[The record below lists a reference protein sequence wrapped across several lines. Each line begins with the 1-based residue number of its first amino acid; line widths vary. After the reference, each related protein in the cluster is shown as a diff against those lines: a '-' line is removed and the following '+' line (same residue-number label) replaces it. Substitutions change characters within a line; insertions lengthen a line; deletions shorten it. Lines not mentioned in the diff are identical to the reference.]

1 MPETKL
7 IQQETT
13 LNVEPTS
20 EADTLFVP
28 DSSISYPEKEVA
40 PPTEQASSPLD
51 NPVNVSDQASYKSLP
66 AQEAC
71 EIELQAHE
79 EQAATDM
86 LTAQLSTDPESEA
99 KPQPVPMTEVLPTS
113 ETQLPILEPS
123 QAEET
128 NPDNSPPGLTKE
140 APQEDSQNNPTSL
153 HIDSEEDKVD
163 APQDPAPLLQ
173 EEESEKSTIDAPTS
187 EVKIDSA
194 VSDEQLAM
202 EPKVAG
208 IALEQSVKDDSC
220 ETSSFDGSNEHCI
233 NNFTAVEKTVNH
245 TISEKAISS
254 KPDDQVPEEGGLI
267 EGLSVQV
274 PSEDQVSTTD
284 EAPIP
289 VEVATEQNT
298 AEIPELVS
306 ISAPAAE
313 ASSSLVHDEIPASP
327 GLENTSPVVRLTENN
342 ELVTNDL
349 LDNEDFK
356 SRSGEDLV
364 SNPEEKSLENT
375 QVALELSEIELSPEV
390 SSEVAVIQSIDQIS
404 SEYEQKN
411 SVKGRSVTPISTATV
426 EPATVDNLVTERITN
441 ESITEDLPSVEPEQ
455 ISPVSE
461 ALTDKVSTNDSTEFT
476 VEAIVDCTPAYDV
489 EAIVKSDECC
499 VETSPVP
506 GPSEGSSEPLGG
518 ADKCSDLV
526 SEAPA
531 VIEPSTLG
539 NIVLRS
545 VEQKSEPPME
555 EGICDEASVE
565 ASFIAERVAV
575 ETFVAELVEE
585 QPAENSSV
593 DTEAAEKVPISAE
606 PATQPS
612 IEEPVKQ
619 GIMELES
626 LVHASMETPVV
637 IDTSSEN
644 SPLELSKAPESS
656 ELPFIEQDSPD
667 SPTFSD
673 AIQEVSVEVPTPTEL
688 KENSV
693 QESVPNLVSDAP
705 ASATSVDGS
714 IVKEET
720 SITPET
726 TSEPG
731 TPGEPTLREPKSE
744 EPNSDVAPAIEAS
757 TDSQNPNTD
766 SVEVKSPSK
775 AEGYKKILK
784 GAFQMSIGALFRR
797 RSLKIRGK
805 ENKIDGKLEVEVARA
820 SGNIQT
826 SSEN

>member
-1 MPETKL
+1 MPGTKL

-28 DSSISYPEKEVA
+28 DRSISYPEKEVA

-66 AQEAC
+66 AEEAC

-99 KPQPVPMTEVLPTS
+99 KPQAAPMTEVLPTS

-140 APQEDSQNNPTSL
+140 APREDSQNNPSSL
-153 HIDSEEDKVD
+153 HIDSEEDKID

-173 EEESEKSTIDAPTS
+173 EEESGKSTITPTS
-187 EVKIDSA
+187 EVKIDST

-202 EPKVAG
+202 EPKVAE

-233 NNFTAVEKTVNH
+233 NNFTAVEKIVNH

-254 KPDDQVPEEGGLI
+254 KPDDQVPIEGGLI

-274 PSEDQVSTTD
+274 PPEDQVSTTD

-289 VEVATEQNT
+289 IEVATEQNT

-327 GLENTSPVVRLTENN
+327 GLENTSPVDRLTENN
-342 ELVTNDL
+342 VLVTNDL

-375 QVALELSEIELSPEV
+375 HVALELSEIELCSEV
-390 SSEVAVIQSIDQIS
+390 SSEVAVIHSIDQIS
-404 SEYEQKN
+404 SEYEQKY

-426 EPATVDNLVTERITN
+426 EPATVDTLVTERITN

-455 ISPVSE
+455 IYPVSE

-526 SEAPA
+526 PEAPA
-531 VIEPSTLG
+531 VIESSTLG

-555 EGICDEASVE
+555 EDICDEASVE

-575 ETFVAELVEE
+575 EIFVAELVEE
-585 QPAENSSV
+585 QPVENYSV
-593 DTEAAEKVPISAE
+593 DTETAEKVPVSAE

-637 IDTSSEN
+637 IDTFSEN

-693 QESVPNLVSDAP
+693 QDSVPILVSDAP

-744 EPNSDVAPAIEAS
+744 EPISDVAPATEAS
-757 TDSQNPNTD
+757 TDNQNPNTD
-766 SVEVKSPSK
+766 SAEVKSPSK

-797 RSLKIRGK
+797 RSLKTRGK

-826 SSEN
+826 SSEK